1 MGNWGY
7 WYIGDNQYWI
17 SYILYD
23 GAYLEDDLN
32 ILHIT
37 RNSHFQALSDWLREA
52 TLTPA
57 FQSVPMLSVLLNQA
71 FPFWLMLFAAGFAVW
86 KRRAYEILPM
96 MLLLGCW
103 GTLLLGPV
111 VSLRYALPLIYCV
124 PRLLE
129 MIVGLKGKR

>member
-1 MGNWGY
+1 
-7 WYIGDNQYWI
+7 
-17 SYILYD
+17 
-23 GAYLEDDLN
+23 
-32 ILHIT
+32 
-37 RNSHFQALSDWLREA
+37 
-52 TLTPA
+52 
-57 FQSVPMLSVLLNQA
+57 
-71 FPFWLMLFAAGFAVW
+71 
-86 KRRAYEILPM
+86 M

>member
-1 MGNWGY
+1 MLHAEHFGQGCVAVA
-7 WYIGDNQYWI
+7 GD
-17 SYILYD
+17 
-23 GAYLEDDLN
+23 
-32 ILHIT
+32 
-37 RNSHFQALSDWLREA
+37 
-52 TLTPA
+52 
-57 FQSVPMLSVLLNQA
+57 V
-71 FPFWLMLFAAGFAVW
+71 FAAGFAVW

-129 MIVGLKGKR
+129 MIVGLTGKR